1 MASDLLMIFGY
12 NKNKEVDYQIGSER
26 VLKTTRCF
34 RLDVVSEIDVYVT
47 ELMEKSGSVSAL

>member
-1 MASDLLMIFGY
+1 MIFGY